1 MKNIQQSLYV
11 DPTLKLPWYQE
22 FDLLL
27 SKIPVYHSQKSIPLE
42 ISKQYRSI
50 GKSLYDQQRSIYQNG
65 AYRFHG
71 ISKQDIDWYETI
83 KTGGTKK
90 DQLAAMTLMISTFP
104 VYHVDELLK
113 LLELLSPNNHSN
125 RKEYTLDVLSSIF
138 HLFLTSTDNPN
149 SILPPNR
156 KLKCMEHRYQISSSN
171 EEHKNLLIFC
181 WFIEDIFCRAYAE
194 VVSVLKTLL
203 HDDLTYI
210 KHRAL
215 DMATQCLISNP
226 EQEQYLLSII
236 IDKFADSNNQTCS
249 KVIQSLSK
257 VVESHSNMI
266 PVIVDNVC
274 EFVFGGLTKS
284 NKSTHFSYYSI
295 IFLTRIPMNI
305 EQSSETYSKLMAY
318 YLKMLHHFSLETGQS
333 TTNPLG
339 TEKIIAYLFK
349 GIKKILPRVDL
360 EMQSLKDEISSIYRL
375 IEKGSNWN
383 MSLQALCLLFNVT
396 KLSGGNELLK
406 FLDTFYS
413 MILNENIQSSS
424 LMKQFNFLQL
434 SRKIILML
442 VERNSTKGKS
452 SSPWYIVHRLMQVG
466 IIFREVP
473 FICYTLG
480 ILIECLNI
488 SQYFR
493 QIVISTIDEKERPLI
508 FDLLMN
514 HYHPSVSK
522 LASNAIKA
530 MRLNKVNQ
538 DEKIEGMDL
547 ESFVQFES
555 LSTSKFLERFSK
567 TSNSK
572 KKSDNDTKK
581 EKISKKM
588 KHRSSKKMSRYSDNS
603 MNENDGSI
611 ESS

>member
-1 MKNIQQSLYV
+1 MKNIQQSLYI

-22 FDLLL
+22 FDLLI
-27 SKIPVYHSQKSIPLE
+27 SKISICDSKKSISSE
-42 ISKQYRSI
+42 TSKQYRSI
-50 GKSLYDQQRSIYQNG
+50 GKSLYDQQRFIYQNG

-83 KTGGTKK
+83 KTEGTKK
-90 DQLAAMTLMISTFP
+90 DQLAAITLMISTFP

-125 RKEYTLDVLSSIF
+125 RKEYTLDVLSSIL

-156 KLKCMEHRYQISSSN
+156 KLKCMEHRYPISSLN

-181 WFIEDIFCRAYAE
+181 WFIEDIFCRTYAE
-194 VVSVLKTLL
+194 VVSILKTLL
-203 HDDLTYI
+203 HDDLIYI

-226 EQEQYLLSII
+226 EQEQYLLSMI

-274 EFVFGGLTKS
+274 EFVFRGLMKS
-284 NKSTHFSYYSI
+284 NKSNHCSYYSI
-295 IFLTRIPMNI
+295 IFLTQIPINI
-305 EQSSETYSKLMAY
+305 EQDSEIYSRLMAY
-318 YLKMLHHFSLETGQS
+318 YLKMLHHLSIEASQS
-333 TTNPLG
+333 TISSLG
-339 TEKIIAYLFK
+339 TEKIIAHLFK
-349 GIKKILPRVDL
+349 GIKKVLPRVNL
-360 EMQSLKDEISSIYRL
+360 ETQSLKDEISSIYRL

-406 FLDTFYS
+406 FLNIFYS

-442 VERNSTKGKS
+442 VERNSTKGESPS
-452 SSPWYIVHRLMQVG
+452 SWNVVHRLIQVG
-466 IIFREVP
+466 IICREVS
-473 FICYTLG
+473 FICYSLG
-480 ILIECLNI
+480 ILIECLNT
-488 SQYFR
+488 SKYFL
-493 QIVISTIDEKERPLI
+493 QMIISTINEKEKAL
-508 FDLLMN
+508 FDLLVN

-530 MRLNKVNQ
+530 IRVNKVNQ
-538 DEKIEGMDL
+538 DEKIEGMNL

-555 LSTSKFLERFSK
+555 LSISKFLERFSK
-567 TSNSK
+567 TATAKKRICDNHTNKENLSK
-572 KKSDNDTKK
+572 KINTTKY
-581 EKISKKM
+581 SNNYM
-588 KHRSSKKMSRYSDNS
+588 K
-603 MNENDGSI
+603 ENDYSN